1 MNTDGFAPVVLA
13 ARNLVRR
20 FGDRVAV
27 DGISFEVR
35 AGESVGLL
43 GPNGAGKTTTFSMVT
58 GLLRPDSG
66 ELLLGGAALVS
77 DTDPIKRRLGL
88 VPQDLALYE
97 ELDARR
103 NLGFFAAIQGVGRSR
118 IPEAVRS
125 ALEFVGLSDR
135 ADDRVGTFSGGM
147 KRRLNLAAALL
158 HDPDIL
164 LLDEPTVGVDPQ
176 SRNAIFDNIAELRRR
191 GKTLLYTTHY
201 MEEVERLCDRV
212 IIIDRGR
219 IVADDS
225 LARLRHRAG
234 AGAGAELRIEL
245 EEPAPETL
253 TGILRDIPGI
263 GSVRIDGRSVQVR
276 VGSLAAGSSQVL
288 GRLAE
293 AGIGVRS
300 FSAEPPNLEAVF
312 LELTGRSLRDS

>member
-1 MNTDGFAPVVLA
+1 MNTEGSAPVVLA

-20 FGDRVAV
+20 FGDRTAV
-27 DGISFEVR
+27 DGVSFEVR

-245 EEPAPETL
+245 EEPAPDTL
-253 TGILRDIPGI
+253 SGTLRDIPGI

-276 VGSLAAGSSQVL
+276 VGSLAAGSSEVL

-293 AGIGVRS
+293 AAIAVRS

>member
-1 MNTDGFAPVVLA
+1 MNSDPSAPVLLA

-20 FGDRVAV
+20 FGGRTAV
-27 DGISFEVR
+27 DGVSFEVR

-43 GPNGAGKTTTFSMVT
+43 GPNGAGKTTTFSMIT

-103 NLGFFAAIQGVGRSR
+103 NLGFFAAIQGVERSR

-234 AGAGAELRIEL
+234 AGAELRVEL
-245 EEPAPETL
+245 EEPAHGTL
-253 TGILRDIPGI
+253 AGTLGAIPGI
-263 GSVRIDGRSVQVR
+263 GTVRIDGRTVNVM
-276 VGSLAAGSSQVL
+276 VGSLVGGSAAVL
-288 GRLAE
+288 LRLEE

-300 FSAEPPNLEAVF
+300 FSAEPPDLEAVF
-312 LELTGRSLRDS
+312 LQLTGRSLRDA

>member
-1 MNTDGFAPVVLA
+1 MNTEGSAPVVLA

-20 FGDRVAV
+20 FGDRTAV
-27 DGISFEVR
+27 DAISFEVR

-245 EEPAPETL
+245 EEPAPDTL
-253 TGILRDIPGI
+253 SGTLRDIPGI

-276 VGSLAAGSSQVL
+276 VGSLAAGSSEVL

-293 AGIGVRS
+293 AAIAVRS

>member
-1 MNTDGFAPVVLA
+1 VITVPSAPVLLA
-13 ARNLVRR
+13 VRNLVRR
-20 FGDRVAV
+20 FGGCTAV
-27 DGISFEVR
+27 DGVSFEVR
-35 AGESVGLL
+35 VGESVGLL
-43 GPNGAGKTTTFSMVT
+43 GPNGAGKTTTFSMIT

-97 ELDARR
+97 ELAARR
-103 NLGFFAAIQGVGRSR
+103 NLGFFAAIQGVERSR

-125 ALEFVGLSDR
+125 ALEFVGLADR

-158 HDPDIL
+158 HDPEIL

-212 IIIDRGR
+212 IVIDRGR

-245 EEPAPETL
+245 EELAPAGLLGTF
-253 TGILRDIPGI
+253 RDIPGI

-276 VGSLAAGSSQVL
+276 VESLAAGSSEVL
-288 GRLAE
+288 RRLAE